1 MAKKEKY
8 DVNSPDAK
16 VITDRIIHGVF
27 MTEGT
32 MIAFPTCFPGVT
44 VPVRADESRI
54 KAMDITDD
62 GIVYAGTSGKAAH
75 LLVGMFHGV
84 TGMVFDMGEA
94 EGATETAAICCGKKR
109 FLAAVN
115 GPNGGRIV
123 VRGLQRLPFDLIQEW
138 DIEREPYEYIDIP
151 ESGERIVHAVS
162 DWRGETAVGV
172 TESAIFTVDF
182 ESGDIEIIGNA
193 PGRGRIVS
201 LSEDSII
208 GPDKDNSL
216 WRYNPKERTLER
228 NAISLPESFAGMEWH
243 SWARFDAGAVVYTA
257 DLAGNIY
264 SFREESGFGEPLA
277 RAPYTPVGPMAATF
291 DGRIFGFAGDGMSR
305 LFCFDP
311 GSGSVI
317 DIGVAVSTF
326 ERRRYGYSFGDA
338 VTGRDGEI
346 VFGEDDDLGHLW
358 LYFPKI
364 RKEADTWN

>member
-16 VITDRIIHGVF
+16 DITDRIIHGAF

-84 TGMVFDMGEA
+84 TGMVFDLGVA
-94 EGATETAAICCGKKR
+94 EGATETVAMCCGKKKL
-109 FLAAVN
+109 LAAVN
-115 GPNGGRIV
+115 GPDGGRIV
-123 VRGLQRLPFDLIQEW
+123 MRDLQRLPFDLIQEW
-138 DIEREPYEYIDIP
+138 DIERETYKFIDNP
-151 ESGERIVHAVS
+151 VSGERIVHAVS
-162 DWRGETAVGV
+162 DCRKETAVGV
-172 TESAIFTVDF
+172 SESAIFTINF
-182 ESGDIEIIGNA
+182 ASGDAGIIA
-193 PGRGRIVS
+193 EVPGRGRIVA
-201 LSEDSII
+201 LSEGSIA
-208 GPDKDNSL
+208 GPDKGNSL
-216 WRYNPKERTLER
+216 WRFNPRERKLER
-228 NAISLPESFAGMEWH
+228 NAIRLPEGFEGTEDYY
-243 SWARFDAGAVVYTA
+243 WARYGAGGTVYTA
-257 DLAGNIY
+257 DPAGNIY
-264 SFREESGFGEPLA
+264 SFREGSGFSEPLA
-277 RAPYTPVGPMAATF
+277 TVPYTPVGPMAQTF
-291 DGRIFGFAGDGMSR
+291 DGRIFGFAGDEMSR

-311 GSGSVI
+311 ALKSVT
-317 DIGVAVSTF
+317 DVGVAVSTF

-364 RKEADTWN
+364 AGPRTAR